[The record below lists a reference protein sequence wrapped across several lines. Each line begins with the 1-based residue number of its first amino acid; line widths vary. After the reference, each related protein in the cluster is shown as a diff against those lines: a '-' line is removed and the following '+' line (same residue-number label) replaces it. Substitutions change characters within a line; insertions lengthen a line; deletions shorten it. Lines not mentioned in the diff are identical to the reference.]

1 MRRFLPHAACGAG
14 LLFLASQGGCS
25 KPEPPKA
32 EPAAAA
38 PAAAPQ
44 PASAP
49 QPSVEDNTFKLAL
62 VSEPEYTAGAP
73 GKLQLLL
80 EAKGGYH
87 VNQDYPIRVDL
98 KAPAGVKLAKPSL
111 AKPDAAE
118 FGEHKARFDV
128 PFSAD
133 KGSHQL
139 SAEVD
144 FAVCTPETCV
154 PDQRTLAVSL
164 SVK

>member
-1 MRRFLPHAACGAG
+1 MRRFIHTFWGAG
-14 LLFLASQGGCS
+14 LASLAAAVACS
-25 KPEPPKA
+25 KPEPKPEAAQPAVAAPKA
-32 EPAAAA
+32 PETP
-38 PAAAPQ
+38 PQ
-44 PASAP
+44 AT
-49 QPSVEDNTFKLAL
+49 VEDNTFKLAL

-73 GKLQLLL
+73 GKLQVLL

-98 KAPAGVKLAKPSL
+98 KAPAGVKLDKPSL
-111 AKPDAAE
+111 GKPDAAE

-133 KGSHQL
+133 KGAHQL
-139 SAEVD
+139 SANVD

>member
-1 MRRFLPHAACGAG
+1 MQRFIFRA
-14 LLFLASQGGCS
+14 FLAAGVVSLAAVACS
-25 KPEPPKA
+25 KPEPKPEPSQPA
-32 EPAAAA
+32 PAAAA
-38 PAAAPQ
+38 P
-44 PASAP
+44 
-49 QPSVEDNTFKLAL
+49 QPSGPPQRSIEDNTFRLAL

-73 GKLQLLL
+73 STFKLLL

-98 KAPAGVKLAKPSL
+98 SAPAAVKLQKASL
-111 AKPDAAE
+111 GKPDAAE
-118 FGEHKARFDV
+118 FGEHKARFEV

-139 SAEVD
+139 SANVD

-154 PDQRTLAVSL
+154 PDQRAVAISL

>member
-1 MRRFLPHAACGAG
+1 MQHFILRAAIGAG
-14 LLFLASQGGCS
+14 LLSMSAAACS
-25 KPEPPKA
+25 KPEPSQ
-32 EPAAAA
+32 PAQPAA
-38 PAAAPQ
+38 PAAAAQ
-44 PASAP
+44 VASPP
-49 QPSVEDNTFKLAL
+49 QPSIEDNTFKLAL
-62 VSEPEYTAGAP
+62 VSEPEYAAGAP
-73 GKLQLLL
+73 ATLKVLL

-98 KAPAGVKLAKPSL
+98 KAPAAVKLTKPSL
-111 AKPDAAE
+111 GKPDAAE

-133 KGSHQL
+133 KGSHQV
-139 SAEVD
+139 SANVD

-154 PDQRTLAVSL
+154 PDQRTLAISL